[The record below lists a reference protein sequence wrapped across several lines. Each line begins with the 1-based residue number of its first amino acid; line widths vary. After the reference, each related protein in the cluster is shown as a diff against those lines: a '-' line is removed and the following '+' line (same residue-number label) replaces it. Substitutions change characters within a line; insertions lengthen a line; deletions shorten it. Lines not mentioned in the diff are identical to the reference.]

1 MTEQTLISIITP
13 VYNAEQY
20 IEQTIQTI
28 LNQTYQNWELLLV
41 DDCSTDQSATII
53 QRYQIEEP
61 NRIQYHRMETNSGAA
76 KSRNRG
82 IEEAKG
88 KYITF
93 IDADDLWEP
102 TKLARQIEFMKKGK
116 YDFSCTSYEFADSQ
130 GKGNG
135 KIAHVPASL
144 TYQEALK
151 NTIIFTSTVM
161 FHMDKLQKEDIQ
173 MPDVKSEDTATWWK
187 ILKKGYTVHGIDEV
201 LVYYRRPANSLSSN
215 KLEAIKRIWFLYRKV
230 EHLSIAKSFY
240 NFMFYAVRTTLRRL

>member
-1 MTEQTLISIITP
+1 MQIGKKAITMTEETLISIITP
-13 VYNAEQY
+13 VYNAEEY
-20 IEQTIQTI
+20 IEHTIQTI

-88 KYITF
+88 KYIAF

-102 TKLARQIEFMKKGK
+102 TKLARPIEFMKNGK
-116 YDFSCTSYEFADSQ
+116 YDFSSTSYDLADSQ

-135 KIAHVPASL
+135 TMTHVPASS
-144 TYQEALK
+144 TYQ
-151 NTIIFTSTVM
+151 
-161 FHMDKLQKEDIQ
+161 
-173 MPDVKSEDTATWWK
+173 
-187 ILKKGYTVHGIDEV
+187 
-201 LVYYRRPANSLSSN
+201 
-215 KLEAIKRIWFLYRKV
+215 
-230 EHLSIAKSFY
+230 
-240 NFMFYAVRTTLRRL
+240 